1 MAESFTDL
9 PKHLQEAIGRLS
21 LLEVEDVHALA
32 ECFSSLESVG
42 RWGRTPAKYLEIN
55 YLLAP
60 QVHDSRLRVGLVRAA
75 ELGARLHFGF
85 DRWRELAIQTRLG
98 FEHSP
103 LESAHLIWC
112 ESLADL
118 AEGFL
123 PEAIEK
129 ANESL
134 EVATEFEDL
143 GLIGDSSFVLGS
155 CLVENGKLDE
165 ARTQFE
171 TGVNAVAGVAE
182 LLDVHSALLQ
192 KVAMLDYVEGRENSN
207 PQRRA
212 REALDS
218 ARRAADRYQEARALS
233 TEAAIAMGT
242 GDFARAKRKFKAA
255 EAIDIELDDWMCLSM
270 GQLNLG
276 NIALLLD
283 EAEEALAAFERAE
296 KNAQTTGN
304 AMIQAMAMTGR
315 AVISLMRGEPQVEL
329 LKHAIDLIE
338 GIDVHIERLGA
349 LAELAV
355 HQVWR
360 EEFAEAERTLS
371 KAWRVALHV
380 NESVWLATIA
390 RYRAL
395 VSSRLPSATES
406 PEHWT
411 NIALE
416 YCSDETRRPSSWVP
430 HDPTRIYI
438 PNAANRPLLRLDA
451 EARRVTLPDGTSLD
465 FSRRGPLRLLLL
477 ALCHAKQR
485 SENLGVSDLLEAA
498 WPDEVITYDA
508 ARMRVYTSIKRLRR
522 LGLEDWIE
530 TVDEGYRLR
539 DELDVT
545 FDLEQD

>member
-1 MAESFTDL
+1 MAESFADL

-21 LLEVEDVHALA
+21 LLGVEDVHALA
-32 ECFSSLESVG
+32 EFFSSLESVG
-42 RWGRTPAKYLEIN
+42 RWGRTPAKYLEFN

-60 QVHDSRLRVGLVRAA
+60 QVEDSRLRVGLVRAA
-75 ELGARLHFGF
+75 ELGARLHFWF

-129 ANESL
+129 ASESL
-134 EVATEFEDL
+134 KVATEFEDL

-155 CLVENGKLDE
+155 CLVENGKLGE
-165 ARTQFE
+165 ARAQFE
-171 TGVNAVAGVAE
+171 AGVGVAE

-192 KVAMLDYVEGRENSN
+192 KLAMLDYVEGREGSN

-212 REALDS
+212 REALDL

-233 TEAAIAMGT
+233 TEAAISMGC

-255 EAIDIELDDWMCLSM
+255 
-270 GQLNLG
+270 
-276 NIALLLD
+276 
-283 EAEEALAAFERAE
+283 
-296 KNAQTTGN
+296 
-304 AMIQAMAMTGR
+304 
-315 AVISLMRGEPQVEL
+315 V
-329 LKHAIDLIE
+329 
-338 GIDVHIERLGA
+338 DVHIERLGA

-360 EEFAEAERTLS
+360 EEFSEAERTLI
-371 KAWRVALHV
+371 KAWRVGLHV
-380 NESVWLATIA
+380 NESIWLATIA

-395 VSSRLPSATES
+395 VSSRLPSASES

-411 NIALE
+411 KIAKE
-416 YCSDETRRPSSWVP
+416 HCEDETRRPSSWVP
-430 HDPTRIYI
+430 HDPTRI
-438 PNAANRPLLRLDA
+438 A
-451 EARRVTLPDGTSLD
+451 V
-465 FSRRGPLRLLLL
+465 
-477 ALCHAKQR
+477 
-485 SENLGVSDLLEAA
+485 

-508 ARMRVYTSIKRLRR
+508 ARMRVYTSIKRLRK
-522 LGLEDWIE
+522 LGLKDWIE

-539 DELDVT
+539 DELDIEL
-545 FDLEQD
+545 DEGQD

>member
-9 PKHLQEAIGRLS
+9 PKHLQEAIGRRS
-21 LLEVEDVHALA
+21 LLGVEDVHALA
-32 ECFSSLESVG
+32 EFFSSLESVG
-42 RWGRTPAKYLEIN
+42 RWGRTPAKYLEFN

-60 QVHDSRLRVGLVRAA
+60 QVEDSRLRVGLVRAA

-129 ANESL
+129 ASESL
-134 EVATEFEDL
+134 EVATEFDDL

-171 TGVNAVAGVAE
+171 TGVNAVAGAAE

-192 KVAMLDYVEGRENSN
+192 KLAMLDYVEGREGSN

-255 EAIDIELDDWMCLSM
+255 
-270 GQLNLG
+270 
-276 NIALLLD
+276 
-283 EAEEALAAFERAE
+283 
-296 KNAQTTGN
+296 
-304 AMIQAMAMTGR
+304 
-315 AVISLMRGEPQVEL
+315 V
-329 LKHAIDLIE
+329 
-338 GIDVHIERLGA
+338 DVHMERLGA

-395 VSSRLPSATES
+395 VSSRLPSAAES
-406 PEHWT
+406 PEYWS
-411 NIALE
+411 NLALE
-416 YCSDETRRPSSWVP
+416 HCSDETRRPSSWVP
-430 HDPTRIYI
+430 HDPTRIYT
-438 PNAANRPLLRLDA
+438 PNAANRPFLRLDA
-451 EARRVTLPDGTSLD
+451 EARRVTLPDGSNLD

-522 LGLEDWIE
+522 LGLEEWIE

-539 DELDVT
+539 DELGVE
-545 FDLEQD
+545 FEQGHSEAWK